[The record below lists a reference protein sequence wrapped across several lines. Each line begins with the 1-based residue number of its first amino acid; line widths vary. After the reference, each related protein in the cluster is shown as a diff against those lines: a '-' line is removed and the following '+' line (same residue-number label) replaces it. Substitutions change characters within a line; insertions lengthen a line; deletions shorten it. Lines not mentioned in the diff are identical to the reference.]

1 MGAPLGFKTFTTGDV
16 LTAADTNGYLMQGV
30 WTFASAAARDA
41 AVTSPQEGNMCYLKD
56 TDAVQYYS
64 GSAWTAV
71 SGGASSFSLIN
82 TTTMSAVSSQQ
93 VNSIFS
99 STYDSY
105 RIFVRFTAI
114 STANVDIKLSLRIA
128 SDVDATNGTILTAA
142 GATVTGASAVGR
154 LGSASTSYPGMYTA
168 VCDLMSPNL
177 AARTNGSAN
186 GFYVTNSGFETTF
199 NSGFAWNNTTQYTG
213 LTLSPSAGTMTGTI
227 QVYGYKAQEL
237 K

>member
-1 MGAPLGFKTFTTGDV
+1 MGAPLGFKTFATGDV

-30 WTFASAAARDA
+30 WTFASATARDA

-56 TDAVQYYS
+56 TDTVQYYS

-71 SGGASSFSLIN
+71 SGGAAGLVLLN
-82 TTTMSAVSSQQ
+82 TTSMSAVSSQT
-93 VNSIFS
+93 VSSVFS

-105 RIFVRFTAI
+105 RIFLRFTAI
-114 STANVDIKLSLRIA
+114 STSNVDIKLSLRIS

-154 LGSASTSYPGMYTA
+154 LGSASTSYPGMYTS

-177 AARTNGSAN
+177 ATKTNGSAA
-186 GFYVTNSGFETTF
+186 GFYVTNAGFETSFT
-199 NSGFAWNNTTQYTG
+199 SGFAWNNNTQYTG
-213 LTLSPSAGTMTGTI
+213 FTITPSAGTMTGTI
-227 QVYGYKAQEL
+227 QVYGYKAQE
-237 K
+237 